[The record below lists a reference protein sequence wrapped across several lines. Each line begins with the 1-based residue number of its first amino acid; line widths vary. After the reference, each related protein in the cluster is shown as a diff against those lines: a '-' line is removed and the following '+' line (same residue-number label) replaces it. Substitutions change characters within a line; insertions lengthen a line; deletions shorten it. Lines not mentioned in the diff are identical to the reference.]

1 MSDLLEKKLIDLKSE
16 KTRLESEYIHNNAKI
31 KTLNSSYDSKKSSLD
46 ATVESIKKCNEELR
60 RLNIVKD
67 GINSE
72 LNSIKDSLDELRK
85 NNEKVCKSLID
96 IDDSIK
102 NVTEQLNSTNI
113 VSIVNNFCSRSS
125 LTLINM
131 LDRTLDAYK
140 DELDY
145 DAIIKGESKT
155 KKQVVNDSVFK
166 YISASSVKR
175 INQLPRKMKLVGA
188 RINGNNY
195 IIDKEYTFESK
206 ISKLSHTLLWGIV
219 KCDDLS
225 EDYLFDIL
233 KSDTSFNG
241 SNKKSYI
248 CYFFKQDDGKYLD
261 GNNPAVNINANS
273 IDKLYPSSSNS
284 SVDDIYW
291 NIPQNTNIE
300 CILKYMEMYLLRHG
314 KFKSFKSLDDVEF
327 IFS

>member
-1 MSDLLEKKLIDLKSE
+1 MNDLLEKQLIDLKSE
-16 KTRLESEYIHNNAKI
+16 KTRLESEYTSNNTKI
-31 KTLNSSYDSKKSSLD
+31 RALNSSYDSKKSSLD

-60 RLNIVKD
+60 RLNTVKD
-67 GINSE
+67 STNSE
-72 LNSIKDSLDELRK
+72 LDSIRDSLDELRK
-85 NNEKVCKSLID
+85 NNEKVCRNIINVDDNIKSI
-96 IDDSIK
+96 
-102 NVTEQLNSTNI
+102 TEQLNSTNI
-113 VSIVNNFCSRSS
+113 VSIVNDFCSKKS

-131 LDRTLDAYK
+131 LDRVLDTYK

-145 DAIIKGESKT
+145 DAIIRGEINSKE
-155 KKQVVNDSVFK
+155 QVIDDSAFK

-175 INQLPRKMKLVGA
+175 INQLPKNMKLIGA
-188 RINGNNY
+188 RVNGNNY
-195 IIDKEYTFESK
+195 IIDKEDAFESK
-206 ISKLSHTLLWGIV
+206 ISKLIHTLLWGIV

-225 EDYLFDIL
+225 EDYLFNIL

-248 CYFFKQDDGKYLD
+248 CYFFKQSDGKYLD

-273 IDKLYPSSSNS
+273 IDKLYPSSNNS
-284 SVDDIYW
+284 LVDDIYS

-300 CILKYMEMYLLRHG
+300 CNLNYIEMYLFRYG

>member
-1 MSDLLEKKLIDLKSE
+1 MSDLLEKKLIDLKAE
-16 KTRLESEYIHNNAKI
+16 KTRLESEYVHNNTKI

-67 GINSE
+67 SINSE
-72 LNSIKDSLDELRK
+72 LDKIRDSLDELRK

-96 IDDSIK
+96 VGDSIK

-113 VSIVNNFCSRSS
+113 VSIVNSFCSRSS
-125 LTLINM
+125 LTLMNM
-131 LDRTLDAYK
+131 LDRALDAYK

-145 DAIIKGESKT
+145 DAIIKGEVKT
-155 KKQVVNDSVFK
+155 DKQVVDDSVFK

-188 RINGNNY
+188 RINDNNY
-195 IIDKEYTFESK
+195 IINKEYTFESK
-206 ISKLSHTLLWGIV
+206 VSELIHALLWGII
-219 KCDDLS
+219 KCDNLS
-225 EDYLFDIL
+225 EDYLFNIL

-248 CYFFKQDDGKYLD
+248 CYFFKQNDGKYLD
-261 GNNPAVNINANS
+261 GNNPSVNINANS

-300 CILKYMEMYLLRHG
+300 CVLKYMEMYLLRHG
-314 KFKSFKSLDDVEF
+314 KFKTFKSLDDIEF